1 MHLIQIILI
10 KSKNWFKTMKKL
22 LFILGLM
29 VSVIACDNKTISPS
43 NMKDSTTVDSVITDS
58 IDSLLIDTI
67 NVD

>member
-1 MHLIQIILI
+1 
-10 KSKNWFKTMKKL
+10 MKKL

-43 NMKDSTTVDSVITDS
+43 NMKDSTTVDSIITDS